1 MVDMLR
7 TAVSGLMAFRAAL
20 DTTGHN
26 IANVNTPYYSRQ
38 RVELSATSPE
48 KQAYG
53 YFGRGVDI
61 DSVTRSYDSFVMQQL
76 RSHSASVSRYDAMNT
91 LTGQMS
97 SLLGDTNVG
106 LTPDLEAFFGSLQDL
121 ADSPT
126 SIPARQVFLDEGE
139 TLATRIQ
146 DIDSALSSLRESV
159 DTGIRNAVTAIN
171 DLATGLA
178 RINQDIAL
186 ASQSLTNTPN
196 DLLDQ
201 RDKILVDLADLI
213 GLQVVPQDSDGV
225 NLYMS
230 NGQPLVVGG
239 QVRKLE
245 VVQSGF
251 DPEEITVR
259 LEGQI
264 EGSDME
270 SYITDGKLAGYFEFR
285 RTILDPA
292 QDGLGLLAMGLAE
305 TFNEQHRQGMDLNGD
320 LGGDLFTAG
329 APRVLKHT
337 INGSTAVFSA
347 ALNDTTGPYEL
358 RYTLATDTYSLKRL
372 SDGAVVAS
380 NFTLD
385 NPLTVDG
392 ITIELSSGATVND
405 GDRFLLQPT
414 ARGVSSS
421 AYNGNGVGTD
431 VIFRATALPVAD
443 SSNLKRSDYEIRTSG
458 VASLATLTNS
468 GNATISTPVVADP
481 DDANLTH
488 TVRIQFTGPA
498 AYDVIDV
505 TTGASLALGQ
515 VYTSGA
521 TIPPAGDYNGWTV
534 QISDGAAP
542 IAAGDAFEISA
553 GYVLKRLS
561 DDKEL
566 LSGGS
571 LTALNNALRDEGLH
585 AELAGGPPED
595 GDRFLIQPTRRGSAL
610 FEMNIADPRK
620 VAVAAP
626 ITTSATSTN
635 LGSGSISA
643 GTVIDS
649 KRANLQHKVEIR
661 FTSDNTFNVFDLD
674 TNTLLDKGVS
684 FPPIV
689 AKANSSNSGT
699 AAITAPVVA
708 DYTDPKLRNT
718 LEVRFT
724 SATQYEVVD
733 VTTGTTLTPVGGAAY
748 TSGATIPAAGDY
760 NGLTFQISG
769 ALKAGDKFEIKSTT
783 ANPIS
788 YNGWEVNITGAPRG
802 RIVASAQSGNT
813 GTATISA
820 PTIANPSG
828 YTNANLTDTVEIRFT
843 AANLY
848 DVVDTTT
855 GTTLMAGQA
864 YVSGATIPPVGDYNG
879 WTVVITDGATPLQA
893 GDKFTIKNDGDT
905 FQIKSNKSGIGDNR
919 NALGL
924 VKLQTKQQLLGG
936 NDYRG
941 VYAQM
946 IAEVGAQGRRVENTL
961 QSQEALL
968 SQSQLSRE
976 SVSGVSLDE
985 EAADLLRFQQSYQ
998 AAAQVIQSANSIFDS
1013 LLEAVKG

>member
-1 MVDMLR
+1 MVDILR
-7 TAVSGLMAFRAAL
+7 TATSGLMAFRAAL
-20 DTTGHN
+20 ATTGHN
-26 IANVNTPYYSRQ
+26 IANVNTAYYSRQ
-38 RVELSATSPE
+38 RVELSAPMPE
-48 KQAYG
+48 GQGYG
-53 YFGRGVDI
+53 YLGRGVDI
-61 DSVTRSYDSFVMQQL
+61 DSVARIYNGFVMQQL
-76 RSHSASVSRYDAMNT
+76 RGHQSGVSQYDTMNT

-97 SLLGDTNVG
+97 ALLGDTDVG

-121 ADSPT
+121 ANSPT
-126 SIPARQVFLDEGE
+126 SITARQVFLDEGQ
-139 TLATRIQ
+139 TLTNRVQ
-146 DIDSALSSLRESV
+146 DIDAALSSLRESV
-159 DTGIRNAVTAIN
+159 DVGIRNAVTAIN
-171 DLATGLA
+171 DLSTGLA
-178 RINQDIAL
+178 KINQDISL
-186 ASQSLTNTPN
+186 ASQSLTNAPN

-201 RDKILVDLADLI
+201 RDKILVDLAELVGI
-213 GLQVVPQDSDGV
+213 QVVAQDGDRVSV
-225 NLYMS
+225 FMS
-230 NGQPLVVGG
+230 NGQPLVVGNNAL
-239 QVRKLE
+239 KLE
-245 VVQSGF
+245 AVQSGF
-251 DPEEITVR
+251 DPQEITVR
-259 LEGQI
+259 LEGQA
-264 EGSDME
+264 EGSDLE
-270 SYITDGKLAGYFEFR
+270 ASITTGQLGGYFEFR
-285 RTILDPA
+285 RTILNPA
-292 QDGLGLLAMGLAE
+292 QDALGLLAIGVAE

-320 LGGDLFTAG
+320 LGSDLFTVG
-329 APRVLKHT
+329 APKVLTHQVNK
-337 INGSTAVFSA
+337 GSAVFSA

-358 RYTLATDTYSLKRL
+358 SYSAATTSYSLKRL

-380 NFTLD
+380 NFTLT

-414 ARGVSSS
+414 SRGVSSS
-421 AYNGNGVGTD
+421 AYNGNGGTTD
-431 VIFRATALPVAD
+431 VIFKATALPATD
-443 SSNLKRSDYEIRTSG
+443 SSKLLRSDYEIRASG
-458 VASLATLTNS
+458 VASQATLTNS
-468 GNATISTPVVADP
+468 GNATISTPVVRDP
-481 DDANLTH
+481 EAANLTN
-488 TVRIQFTGPA
+488 TVRILFTGPA
-498 AYDVIDV
+498 TYNVVDA
-505 TTGASLALGQ
+505 TTGASLAVGQ
-515 VYTSGA
+515 AYTSGA
-521 TIPPAGDYNGWTV
+521 TIPAAGNYNGWTV

-542 IAAGDAFEISA
+542 IAAGDSFEISA
-553 GYVLKRLS
+553 GYVVTRLS
-561 DDKEL
+561 DSQEI
-566 LSGGS
+566 LSGGG
-571 LTALNNALRDEGLH
+571 LTALNTVLRDEGLNVS
-585 AELAGGPPED
+585 LTGSPPQD
-595 GDRFLIQPTRRGSAL
+595 GDRFLLQPTRRGSAL
-610 FEMNIADPRK
+610 FEMVTSDPRK

-626 ITTSATSTN
+626 ITTSATATN

-643 GTVIDS
+643 GVVTDS
-649 KRANLQHKVEIR
+649 KRVTLQNKVEIR

-733 VTTGTTLTPVGGAAY
+733 VTTGTTLTPAGGVAY
-748 TSGATIPAAGDY
+748 VSGTTIPAAGDY

-769 ALKAGDKFEIKSTT
+769 TLKAGDKFEINSST

-802 RIVASAQSGNT
+802 RIVASAAAGNL
-813 GTATISA
+813 GTATVTA
-820 PTIANPSG
+820 PTITDYRDDA
-828 YTNANLTDTVEIRFT
+828 LTDTVEIRFT
-843 AANLY
+843 SATLY
-848 DVVDTTT
+848 DVVNIKT
-855 GTTLMAGQA
+855 GVTLAAGQT
-864 YVSGATIPPVGDYNG
+864 YTSGNTIPPAGDYNG
-879 WTVVITDGATPLQA
+879 WTVKIADGVSPPQA

-905 FQIKSNKSGIGDNR
+905 FQIKSNQGGIGDNR

-968 SQSQLSRE
+968 SQSELSRE

-998 AAAQVIQSANSIFDS
+998 AAAQVIQTANSLFDS
-1013 LLEAVKG
+1013 LLDAVGS